1 MKTKMYSISMKA
13 VLTIVAAFVFT
24 AFVNGQFQTPDP
36 NVPEIQ
42 TPSEEV
48 RTGSTVVYDLDNGN
62 HVAGEQYRWVVTGG
76 AITAVNGAGVI
87 TGGGTIVEF
96 AANAHTITV
105 DWDQAPV
112 SAIVSLATTIE
123 VQKLSVD
130 ACPSQLQ
137 TLNID
142 VWNLATAAITTAVE
156 DFCSGGSPSVAT
168 IPVALTGAPDG
179 AVDGFSVDYAFAIP
193 AGLAALDAGSLAVAT
208 TGTVTSDGTSVN
220 ITLPVTMIN
229 STTSDID
236 FVVSLTAM
244 NDDFTG
250 AGSVAAS
257 GTYTI
262 TVHPVPVTGDIESD
276 ISLTRR

>member
-13 VLTIVAAFVFT
+13 LLTIVAVFVFT
-24 AFVNGQFQTPDP
+24 AFVNGQFLTPDP
-36 NVPEIQ
+36 DSPVTQ
-42 TPSEEV
+42 APSEEV

-76 AITAVNGAGVI
+76 TITAVNGAGVI
-87 TGGGTIVEF
+87 SGGGTTVEF

-105 DWDQAPV
+105 DWDQAPA

-123 VQKLSVD
+123 VQKQSVD

-142 VWNLATAAITTAVE
+142 VWNLATAAITTATE
-156 DFCSGGSPSVAT
+156 DLCSGGSPSVAT

-179 AVDGFSVDYAFAIP
+179 TVDGFSVDYSFTIP
-193 AGLAALDAGSLAVAT
+193 VGLTALDGASVAVAA
-208 TGTVTSDGTSVN
+208 TGTETTDAASLD
-220 ITLPVTMIN
+220 ITLPVTLIN
-229 STTSDID
+229 TTAGDLD

-250 AGSVAAS
+250 AGTFS